1 MALVLEDGAGLATA
15 NAYID
20 ADELDA
26 YAALRGI
33 DLTAYD
39 TAAKEA
45 AIITCTIDFMGV
57 YYCYKGDQLN
67 DDQSLSLPTDLVGI
81 NKDIKNSCANGSV
94 LQLKGLLLIDTSISS
109 QLGDVKS
116 QMDKLDVL
124 ETKTEYVEGSANN
137 YKRDTPIIDR
147 LLSKYLCL
155 GGGPRLVVM

>member
-1 MALVLEDGAGLATA
+1 MALIVEDGIGLVNS

-20 ADELDA
+20 VAYLDD

-33 DLTAYD
+33 VLTA
-39 TAAKEA
+39 TVAEKEA
-45 AIITCTIDFMGV
+45 AIITCTLDFMDV
-57 YYCYKGDQLN
+57 YYCYKGDKLN
-67 DDQSLSLPTDLVGI
+67 EDQALALPTDLVGI
-81 NKDIKNSCANGSV
+81 NNDIQNSCANGSV
-94 LQLKGLLLIDTSISS
+94 LQLKGLLLIDTSTIS

-124 ETKTEYVEGSANN
+124 ETKTEYVEGSANS